1 MSEFLRNLAA
11 RSKGTLETVR
21 PRVPSRFEPVRSDD
35 GLLAARTPPR
45 EESVEDNPEAQRA
58 QADEVSAA
66 MEPVE
71 KRVRAARPTR
81 PTDLSPRLPSP
92 APVPAESAPEPLPT
106 QPAAR
111 PTARAGSP
119 VTPPTPAEPVL
130 QAKRIPG
137 SETVA
142 RRTIAETVTQPAQNT
157 GHVPELE
164 PTGQAVESATAQ
176 RRETNEGAIQS
187 RTGQEARTGQ
197 PTRSAQALRPS
208 SANAPDSGFIVSPT
222 VRTPALPEQIN
233 ERPARAAFLAASGSE
248 IEPRMLSSQATEPV
262 RRDEAPTGQSQPRRA
277 LPMTVEPARTG
288 GVLQD
293 GSREE
298 AGPETE
304 DAPGRPWPGD
314 PLTLKPELR
323 PDLSIRPAPRQET
336 ATLATG
342 AEHAAARP
350 AAANRAAPQAPA
362 NGAPEPEIRV
372 TIGRVEVRAV
382 FPEQPVKRSPP
393 PRFRPSVTLDDYL
406 SRGSGAKR

>member
-1 MSEFLRNLAA
+1 M
-11 RSKGTLETVR
+11 R
-21 PRVPSRFEPVRSDD
+21 PR
-35 GLLAARTPPR
+35 PR
-45 EESVEDNPEAQRA
+45 WNR
-58 QADEVSAA
+58 
-66 MEPVE
+66 VE

-111 PTARAGSP
+111 PTAHASTP

-130 QAKRIPG
+130 QAKKIPG
-137 SETVA
+137 SEPAA
-142 RRTIAETVTQPAQNT
+142 RRTIAETFTQPAQNT

-164 PTGQAVESATAQ
+164 PTGQALESATAQ
-176 RRETNEGAIQS
+176 RRETNEGAVQS

-288 GVLQD
+288 GVF
-293 GSREE
+293 
-298 AGPETE
+298 
-304 DAPGRPWPGD
+304 PGW
-314 PLTLKPELR
+314 
-323 PDLSIRPAPRQET
+323 
-336 ATLATG
+336 
-342 AEHAAARP
+342 
-350 AAANRAAPQAPA
+350 
-362 NGAPEPEIRV
+362 
-372 TIGRVEVRAV
+372 
-382 FPEQPVKRSPP
+382 
-393 PRFRPSVTLDDYL
+393 L
-406 SRGSGAKR
+406 SRGSGPGN